1 MGGFCDVLEYVLLRR
16 RMLPMKPRFLG
27 ELGESSLA
35 GLSGRSGPAL
45 RRLPL
50 DSALPSLTCGAALP
64 LVPFVMPRLRRAASI
79 AFSMSEESGTTG
91 RDCLLRPREALRGS
105 SSSSSDRS
113 VESPSLVP
121 SPGNATHRGQICR
134 DHSSRAGLVVIGIC
148 EAATEERGLL
158 ASSAVVIIGVVRI
171 GELGL
176 ELGSHVAGRG
186 CLTRR
191 RRRLALG
198 FSSLGSHRIRT
209 T

>member
-79 AFSMSEESGTTG
+79 AFSMSEGSGTTG

-105 SSSSSDRS
+105 SSSSSERS
-113 VESPSLVP
+113 VESPS
-121 SPGNATHRGQICR
+121 CW
-134 DHSSRAGLVVIGIC
+134 SRLLGMPRTGVRSAGIT
-148 EAATEERGLL
+148 A
-158 ASSAVVIIGVVRI
+158 
-171 GELGL
+171 L
-176 ELGSHVAGRG
+176 ELGSSSSESAK
-186 CLTRR
+186 
-191 RRRLALG
+191 RLRKKEG
-198 FSSLGSHRIRT
+198 FWPLVRSSSSESSESANLDLNLEAMLLVEDV
-209 T
+209 